1 MMCIICNIVIY
12 VIKDTIYFS
21 NYVNVIGMLQ
31 CMRVC
36 ATCIK
41 VLVITPSLFVIL
53 LPFFKDRS
61 DIRTTVTCMS
71 TQYSFPRLYN
81 TSYFL
86 VIYLLISQ
94 HCCDRTNNM
103 ILCKTISS
111 QMLRQ
116 TLITDGIKNKNIN
129 YIHGIPMHIGTVR
142 HKIHGHTLH
151 DKLMSMKPHKAMQ
164 PIIYTANIEV
174 RKPAKTFLETC

>member
-41 VLVITPSLFVIL
+41 VLVNTPSLFAIL

-61 DIRTTVTCMS
+61 GIRTIITSMS
-71 TQYSFPRLYN
+71 THTVLIYETVQHQSFSSHLFTYI
-81 TSYFL
+81 TT
-86 VIYLLISQ
+86 LL
-94 HCCDRTNNM
+94 
-103 ILCKTISS
+103 
-111 QMLRQ
+111 
-116 TLITDGIKNKNIN
+116 
-129 YIHGIPMHIGTVR
+129 
-142 HKIHGHTLH
+142 
-151 DKLMSMKPHKAMQ
+151 
-164 PIIYTANIEV
+164 
-174 RKPAKTFLETC
+174 